1 MGIAKPSAEV
11 DASPFISLAV
21 NLVFFAK
28 AFSLTF
34 HFSLSMANI
43 SRPRSRKRAKGE
55 ICHLIS
61 PMDSSSTSASGN
73 NGEQPLNLC
82 VRDESFPVLLPNG
95 TITEEQVI
103 RNPTIRRRK
112 KRSAI
117 FLPPEKLADNDVCIC
132 KFKFVAGHTPR
143 LQEKKILSLDSGG
156 NFRFFPELQHQQ
168 NQEKQHLL
176 QQEKRKQSV
185 ISSVAVQ
192 QLPNQQVKPIPDL
205 LPIDTIRPTWCP
217 PSSPTPNSPPLLLA
231 TTPPPSSLGT
241 NHSNG
246 SRRLSRRQKMEQTF
260 GDKGFLI
267 QTQHVPATEG
277 SAFCKFRQLKKF
289 TRYLYRSWR
298 HYLPDENPTANS
310 PSIDE

>member
-1 MGIAKPSAEV
+1 
-11 DASPFISLAV
+11 
-21 NLVFFAK
+21 
-28 AFSLTF
+28 
-34 HFSLSMANI
+34 MANI
-43 SRPRSRKRAKGE
+43 SRARSRKRAKDE

-61 PMDSSSTSASGN
+61 PIDTATPVSGN

-82 VRDESFPVLLPNG
+82 VRDKSLPVLLPVG
-95 TITEEQVI
+95 TVTDEPVI
-103 RNPTIRRRK
+103 KNITIRRRK

-132 KFKFVAGHTPR
+132 KFKFVAGQTPR

-168 NQEKQHLL
+168 NQEKQQLQ
-176 QQEKRKQSV
+176 QQEKRKQLL
-185 ISSVAVQ
+185 ISSVTIQ
-192 QLPNQQVKPIPDL
+192 QNQQVKPIPDL
-205 LPIDTIRPTWCP
+205 LPIDTIRPNWCP
-217 PSSPTPNSPPLLLA
+217 PSSLTSNDPPRNLSA
-231 TTPPPSSLGT
+231 SHPSSLLVI
-241 NHSNG
+241 NHGNG
-246 SRRLSRRQKMEQTF
+246 SKRLSRRQKMEQTF

-298 HYLPDENPTANS
+298 HYLPDENPAANS
-310 PSIDE
+310 PEK

>member
-1 MGIAKPSAEV
+1 
-11 DASPFISLAV
+11 
-21 NLVFFAK
+21 
-28 AFSLTF
+28 
-34 HFSLSMANI
+34 
-43 SRPRSRKRAKGE
+43 
-55 ICHLIS
+55 
-61 PMDSSSTSASGN
+61 MDSSATLVTGN

-82 VRDESFPVLLPNG
+82 VRDESLLPVLLPHG
-95 TITEEQVI
+95 KITEEQVI

-168 NQEKQHLL
+168 NQEKQQLQ

-185 ISSVAVQ
+185 ISTATVQ
-192 QLPNQQVKPIPDL
+192 QPQNQQAIKPIPDL
-205 LPIDTIRPTWCP
+205 LPIETIRQTWCP
-217 PSSPTPNSPPLLLA
+217 PSLPTPNSPPLILA
-231 TTPPPSSLGT
+231 TTPPPSLGI
-241 NHSNG
+241 NHGNG

-310 PSIDE
+310 PSVDE

>member
-1 MGIAKPSAEV
+1 
-11 DASPFISLAV
+11 
-21 NLVFFAK
+21 
-28 AFSLTF
+28 
-34 HFSLSMANI
+34 MANI
-43 SRPRSRKRAKGE
+43 SKPRSRKRAKGE
-55 ICHLIS
+55 ICHLVS
-61 PMDSSSTSASGN
+61 STNPTDSSSSFPVHSA
-73 NGEQPLNLC
+73 EQPLNLC
-82 VRDESFPVLLPNG
+82 VRDESLPVLLIPNG
-95 TITEEQVI
+95 TVTEEQVP

-168 NQEKQHLL
+168 EQQQ
-176 QQEKRKQSV
+176 QQEKKKQTVNSPQTANAQQQQ
-185 ISSVAVQ
+185 IQQ
-192 QLPNQQVKPIPDL
+192 QLGGVKPIPDL
-205 LPIDTIRPTWCP
+205 LPIETVRQKWSATNLG
-217 PSSPTPNSPPLLLA
+217 SSPPLVPA
-231 TTPPPSSLGT
+231 SVPPSVVVSHRT
-241 NHSNG
+241 QVQSSNK
-246 SRRLSRRQKMEQTF
+246 RLSRRQKMEQTF

-298 HYLPDENPTANS
+298 HYLPEENQAAISPTDEGHG
-310 PSIDE
+310 

>member
-1 MGIAKPSAEV
+1 
-11 DASPFISLAV
+11 
-21 NLVFFAK
+21 
-28 AFSLTF
+28 
-34 HFSLSMANI
+34 MANI

-61 PMDSSSTSASGN
+61 PTDSVTPLARN

-82 VRDESFPVLLPNG
+82 VRDESIPVLLPVG
-95 TITEEQVI
+95 TIIEEQVI
-103 RNPTIRRRK
+103 KNPAIRRRK

-132 KFKFVAGHTPR
+132 KFKFVAGQTPR
-143 LQEKKILSLDSGG
+143 LQEKKILSLDAGG

-168 NQEKQHLL
+168 NQEKQQL
-176 QQEKRKQSV
+176 QLQEKRKQAIIQSV
-185 ISSVAVQ
+185 TIQQQ
-192 QLPNQQVKPIPDL
+192 QLVKPIPDL
-205 LPIDTIRPTWCP
+205 LPIDTIRPNWCP
-217 PSSPTPNSPPLLLA
+217 PPPLTSKDPPVKLA
-231 TTPPPSSLGT
+231 AALSSSLLGID
-241 NHSNG
+241 HGGG

-260 GDKGFLI
+260 GEKGFLI

-298 HYLPDENPTANS
+298 HYLPDENATANS
-310 PSIDE
+310 PDK

>member
-1 MGIAKPSAEV
+1 
-11 DASPFISLAV
+11 
-21 NLVFFAK
+21 
-28 AFSLTF
+28 
-34 HFSLSMANI
+34 MANI
-43 SRPRSRKRAKGE
+43 SRARSRKRAKGE
-55 ICHLIS
+55 ICHLVS
-61 PMDSSSTSASGN
+61 PIDSSSSLTRSNA
-73 NGEQPLNLC
+73 EQPLNLC
-82 VRDESFPVLLPNG
+82 VRDESLPVLLTCG
-95 TITEEQVI
+95 TITEEQVP

-156 NFRFFPELQHQQ
+156 NFRFFPELQ
-168 NQEKQHLL
+168 NQEQPQ
-176 QQEKRKQSV
+176 QQEKRKQQPV
-185 ISSVAVQ
+185 SSPQPSAVQ
-192 QLPNQQVKPIPDL
+192 QPQQSQQLAKPIPDL
-205 LPIDTIRPTWCP
+205 LPIETVRPTWCDP
-217 PSSPTPNSPPLLLA
+217 PASNSPLVPTPAPSSIAINHNS
-231 TTPPPSSLGT
+231 
-241 NHSNG
+241 G

-298 HYLPDENPTANS
+298 HYLPEESQTANS
-310 PSIDE
+310 PTMTTSPTNEG

>member
-1 MGIAKPSAEV
+1 
-11 DASPFISLAV
+11 
-21 NLVFFAK
+21 
-28 AFSLTF
+28 
-34 HFSLSMANI
+34 
-43 SRPRSRKRAKGE
+43 
-55 ICHLIS
+55 
-61 PMDSSSTSASGN
+61 MDSSSTLVAGN

-82 VRDESFPVLLPNG
+82 VRDESSPVLLPHG
-95 TITEEQVI
+95 IITEEQVT

-168 NQEKQHLL
+168 NQGKQQLQ

-185 ISSVAVQ
+185 TSSATVQ
-192 QLPNQQVKPIPDL
+192 QSQNQQVKPIPDL
-205 LPIDTIRPTWCP
+205 LPIDTIRPIWCP
-217 PSSPTPNSPPLLLA
+217 LSSPTPNSSPVLLA
-231 TTPPPSSLGT
+231 TPPPSSLD
-241 NHSNG
+241 NSHSNG
-246 SRRLSRRQKMEQTF
+246 SKRLSRRQKMEQTF

-310 PSIDE
+310 PSVDE

>member
-1 MGIAKPSAEV
+1 
-11 DASPFISLAV
+11 
-21 NLVFFAK
+21 
-28 AFSLTF
+28 
-34 HFSLSMANI
+34 MANI

-55 ICHLIS
+55 ICHLVS
-61 PMDSSSTSASGN
+61 STNPTDSSSLFPAHSA
-73 NGEQPLNLC
+73 EQPLNLC
-82 VRDESFPVLLPNG
+82 VRDESLPVLISHG
-95 TITEEQVI
+95 TPTEEQVP

-168 NQEKQHLL
+168 EQQL
-176 QQEKRKQSV
+176 QQEKKKQTV
-185 ISSVAVQ
+185 NSSQPANARQQQVQ
-192 QLPNQQVKPIPDL
+192 QQLGGVKPIPDL
-205 LPIDTIRPTWCP
+205 LPIQTVRQTWSANLGSNP
-217 PSSPTPNSPPLLLA
+217 PLVPAPVPSSVVVNPNQN
-231 TTPPPSSLGT
+231 TIQSS
-241 NHSNG
+241 NK
-246 SRRLSRRQKMEQTF
+246 RLSRRQKMEQTF

-267 QTQHVPATEG
+267 QTQHVQATEG

-298 HYLPDENPTANS
+298 HYLPEENQTAISPTDES
-310 PSIDE
+310 HG

>member
-1 MGIAKPSAEV
+1 
-11 DASPFISLAV
+11 
-21 NLVFFAK
+21 
-28 AFSLTF
+28 
-34 HFSLSMANI
+34 MANI
-43 SRPRSRKRAKGE
+43 SKPRSRKRAKGE
-55 ICHLIS
+55 ICHLVS
-61 PMDSSSTSASGN
+61 STNPTDSSSSFPVNSA
-73 NGEQPLNLC
+73 EQPLNLC
-82 VRDESFPVLLPNG
+82 VRDESLPVLLIPNG
-95 TITEEQVI
+95 TATEEQVP

-168 NQEKQHLL
+168 EQQQ
-176 QQEKRKQSV
+176 QQEKKKQTVNSPQTANAQQQQ
-185 ISSVAVQ
+185 IQQ
-192 QLPNQQVKPIPDL
+192 QLGGVKPIPDL
-205 LPIDTIRPTWCP
+205 LPIETVRQKWSATNLG
-217 PSSPTPNSPPLLLA
+217 SSPPLVP
-231 TTPPPSSLGT
+231 TSVPPSVVVSHRT
-241 NHSNG
+241 QVQSSNK
-246 SRRLSRRQKMEQTF
+246 RLSRRQKMEQTF

-298 HYLPDENPTANS
+298 HYLPEENQAAISPTDEGHG
-310 PSIDE
+310 

>member
-1 MGIAKPSAEV
+1 
-11 DASPFISLAV
+11 
-21 NLVFFAK
+21 
-28 AFSLTF
+28 
-34 HFSLSMANI
+34 MANI
-43 SRPRSRKRAKGE
+43 ARARSRKRAKGE
-55 ICHLIS
+55 ICHLVS
-61 PMDSSSTSASGN
+61 PIDSTTSVSGN
-73 NGEQPLNLC
+73 SVEQPLNLC
-82 VRDESFPVLLPNG
+82 VRDKSLPVLLPAG

-103 RNPTIRRRK
+103 RNPITRRRK

-132 KFKFVAGHTPR
+132 KFKFVAGHSPR

-168 NQEKQHLL
+168 NQEKQQLL
-176 QQEKRKQSV
+176 QQEKRKQLV
-185 ISSVAVQ
+185 TSSSNGQ
-192 QLPNQQVKPIPDL
+192 QPLTQVKPIPDL
-205 LPIDTIRPTWCP
+205 LPIETIRPAWSPP
-217 PSSPTPNSPPLLLA
+217 PSLTANSPPLVL
-231 TTPPPSSLGT
+231 TKTPPSSLLGIS
-241 NHSNG
+241 HGGNG

-298 HYLPDENPTANS
+298 HYLPEENAPAN
-310 PSIDE
+310 PPNEQG